1 MKVKRPSSALA
12 TGLVCS
18 ALWLAALAGSLPGC
32 ADDQGDSAA
41 TNGISTTSGLTGS
54 TSSSALASSTSATSA
69 GSTGSDTGTLS
80 IGATSMGSSG
90 GTTVGAGGVA
100 NSTVESSSLS
110 NTASNTGDTS
120 STGSTG
126 SAGQGGSGSD
136 ATSSQTSGG
145 GTGGSSSYQPCP
157 TNGEPCI
164 VLPFGDSITDGVGST
179 DLAGYRT
186 RLFELVVQANQ
197 KITFVGSRSSGPDQI
212 SGQQFPKNHEGHPG
226 WTIDSGYVSFGE
238 GISTLIPAPAFNTL
252 PHIVLL
258 MIGTND
264 VSAEQGTDT
273 IADRL
278 ETLLDDVVATAPNA
292 LIVVAVPTPISW
304 NPAALQTYS
313 QRIPEIVEERA
324 GQGEHMA
331 LADMSQMPANNLASD
346 GLHPNDQ
353 GYGYMANVWY
363 AAIEDVLPQ

>member
-1 MKVKRPSSALA
+1 MSRTSVRLLPCRPL
-12 TGLVCS
+12 L
-18 ALWLAALAGSLPGC
+18 ALWLAAHAGSLLGC

-41 TNGISTTSGLTGS
+41 TTGISATSELTGS
-54 TSSSALASSTSATSA
+54 TSSSGSSLSSSTGATTVN
-69 GSTGSDTGTLS
+69 STGPGGSSNS
-80 IGATSMGSSG
+80 IGVTSMGSSG
-90 GTTVGAGGVA
+90 GATVGAGGGT
-100 NSTVESSSLS
+100 NSAVESSSLS
-110 NTASNTGDTS
+110 STASNTDG

-126 SAGQGGSGSD
+126 SAGQGGSGTD

-145 GTGGSSSYQPCP
+145 GTGGSSGYQPCP
-157 TNGEPCI
+157 TNGDPCI

-197 KITFVGSRSSGPDQI
+197 KLIFVGSRSSGPDQI

-238 GISTLIPAPAFNTL
+238 GISTLIPEPAFNTL

-278 ETLLDDVVATAPNA
+278 ETLLDDVVATAPDA

-304 NPAALQTYS
+304 NPASLQTYS

-324 GQGEHMA
+324 GQGEHMVT
-331 LADMSQMPANNLASD
+331 ADMSQMPTNNLASD

-353 GYGYMANVWY
+353 GYVYMATVWY
-363 AAIEDVLPQ
+363 AAIEGVLPQ